1 MCPDCEVLRT
11 PRSRHCAIC
20 NKCVE
25 RFDHHCPW
33 INNCV
38 GIHNHNAFLTFL
50 CSLTII
56 FFIICLNSIWAT
68 TAPCGIKRHISH
80 CPLSEMCIGN
90 LCEIQVLRDTIAIL
104 TIGITIFFGLPV
116 SYLSYIACRNYSVN
130 KTTNERFA
138 R

>member
-68 TAPCGIKRHISH
+68 TAPCGIKKHISH
-80 CPLSEMCIGN
+80 CPLSEMCFGN
-90 LCEIQVLRDTIAIL
+90 LCEIQVLRDTVAIL
-104 TIGITIFFGLPV
+104 TIGISVFFGLPV